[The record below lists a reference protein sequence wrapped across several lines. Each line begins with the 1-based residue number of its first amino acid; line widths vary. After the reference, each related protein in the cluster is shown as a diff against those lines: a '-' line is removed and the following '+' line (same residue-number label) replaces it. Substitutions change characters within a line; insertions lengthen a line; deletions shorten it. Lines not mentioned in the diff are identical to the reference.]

1 MISLL
6 VSSSTFVGYLFHAK
20 CQALGLTVLVC
31 SQRHGVGP
39 SRSQLEMGQSL
50 QTLRIRGSN
59 DRDCVWEQRGA
70 EPLSD
75 PDRHRTDSQLS
86 GQKLLQVTLGQWSPS
101 ECSARLSSSE
111 T

>member
-50 QTLRIRGSN
+50 QTLRIKGSGL
-59 DRDCVWEQRGA
+59 CLGA
-70 EPLSD
+70 AWSRAPVRPRQAE
-75 PDRHRTDSQLS
+75 DSQPAEWAEAPAGHLRA
-86 GQKLLQVTLGQWSPS
+86 VVS
-101 ECSARLSSSE
+101 E
-111 T
+111 